1 MVGVTVCGQ
10 LLKICIVR
18 KIFSEEVA
26 LQAESWK
33 ISQLVKDL
41 TEEHSRRREQ
51 LGLRPQAG
59 RSSVS
64 SHEIE
69 EKPTKVSRRAGTQ

>member
-1 MVGVTVCGQ
+1 MNMQKGNMVGVTVCGQ

-33 ISQLVKDL
+33 ISQLFKDL
-41 TEEHSRRREQ
+41 AEEHSRRREQ
-51 LGLRPQAG
+51 LGLRPPG
-59 RSSVS
+59 RKEFSEFS
-64 SHEIE
+64 
-69 EKPTKVSRRAGTQ
+69 